1 MAKKQPTTKTQAT
14 KEKEFSIKKLCK
26 LPSGRTVYT
35 GDVVKDRGVEK
46 EVTGLRNEDGDKYLT
61 FTDGTEALA
70 VAGSDFWNG
79 REAYIHV
86 K

>member
-1 MAKKQPTTKTQAT
+1 METTK
-14 KEKEFSIKKLCK
+14 KEYTLKKLCK

-35 GDVVKDRGVEK
+35 GDIVKVQGIEK
-46 EVTGLRNEDGDKYLT
+46 EVTGQRMDDGDKYLT

-70 VAGSDFWNG
+70 VAGSDFWKN
-79 REAYIHV
+79 RPVYIHI